1 MRITGEYRGSRNA
14 ANHEGGG
21 LHLDENATK
30 LGFARGGA
38 VAGSIHLDLFSPLV
52 LEAFGKEWF
61 ETGSLSM
68 RYKTPTVDRE
78 LVRGS
83 VEGDGPQRRAWIE
96 RDDGTLIG
104 EGTVAVGSPGEASA
118 LRSIDLRQ
126 HALGAPK
133 ILAGVAPG
141 DELPSSRR
149 RISGDRQQRLLDDDL
164 VTEVLDWHRGD
175 SPWGGAV
182 VVPQS
187 FVHELHQA
195 ATAHLDPLVESNG
208 GALAM
213 FGALEL
219 ANVHGPLTVDRE
231 YEMRVRVHAIGESP
245 KTEQAW
251 FEVTALDGDVHV
263 ATLFMQQRWMKA
275 SSPRYA

>member
-1 MRITGEYRGSRNA
+1 MRIQGEYRGSRNA

-61 ETGSLSM
+61 QTGSLSM

-104 EGTVAVGSPGEASA
+104 EGTVAVGLPDQPSA
-118 LRSIDLRQ
+118 LHSLDLRE
-126 HALGAPK
+126 HALDAPK

-141 DELPSSRR
+141 DELPTSRR
-149 RISGDRQQRLLDDDL
+149 RVSDERQRRLLDDDL
-164 VTEVLDWHRGD
+164 VTEVLDWHRD

-208 GALAM
+208 GALGM
-213 FGALEL
+213 FGALEID
-219 ANVHGPLTVDRE
+219 NVNGPLTTDRE
-231 YEMRVRVHAIGESP
+231 YEMRVRIHAIGESP
-245 KTEQAW
+245 KTEHAW
-251 FEVTALDGDVHV
+251 FEVTAFDGDTHV

-275 SSPRYA
+275 SSPHYR